1 MIGRR
6 APQPLGLEVEP
17 TLAAA
22 RAAVERGP
30 TLGDVPVLALAAAR
44 SGGDLAHRLQPWL
57 RIWREAP
64 PALDGD
70 SPEAATLIE
79 VALELGELVVALNL
93 AQRTSVSES
102 DLKRHREYAMRQ
114 ARANHWLV
122 GNEIDGAQLE
132 RYVVTLAQT
141 EREDSIRIARGR
153 VAGLELQFAD
163 AIRLAWA
170 AAKNGRR
177 P

>member
-1 MIGRR
+1 M
-6 APQPLGLEVEP
+6 
-17 TLAAA
+17 
-22 RAAVERGP
+22 
-30 TLGDVPVLALAAAR
+30 
-44 SGGDLAHRLQPWL
+44 
-57 RIWREAP
+57 
-64 PALDGD
+64 
-70 SPEAATLIE
+70 
-79 VALELGELVVALNL
+79 GELVVALNL